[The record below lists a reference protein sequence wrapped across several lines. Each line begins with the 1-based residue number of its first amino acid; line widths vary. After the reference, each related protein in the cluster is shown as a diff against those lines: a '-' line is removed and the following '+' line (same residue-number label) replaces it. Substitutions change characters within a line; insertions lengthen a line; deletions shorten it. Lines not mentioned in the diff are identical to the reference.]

1 MYSHSCIFLT
11 FSLVAYDAESG
22 YGFLHRLDST
32 LLVDLTLC
40 SSGSPPLIHKPM
52 IMLIGDLERYTVSR
66 VILALTKAY
75 IADINCTRHL
85 RQESLPIAMAM
96 EQLAP
101 SESLSDLVLRA
112 ALLRSCDGLD
122 FQSWDQAARTESA
135 TRWSEAMR

>member
-1 MYSHSCIFLT
+1 MAAARPRPAAIIPLQDLRPEHAGAKVRVAGC
-11 FSLVAYDAESG
+11 LVAYDAESG

-40 SSGSPPLIHKPM
+40 SAGSPPLIHKPM
-52 IMLIGDLERYTVSR
+52 IMLIGDLERYT
-66 VILALTKAY
+66 A
-75 IADINCTRHL
+75 
-85 RQESLPIAMAM
+85 SLPTAMAM